1 MEILHPSIAPN
12 KRIDW
17 LKKQAGS
24 VDVLLTNPKLIEVG
38 LNLVMFPTA
47 IFYEIEPSFYVL
59 YQAMRRV
66 WRPFAPLPVEVYFAV
81 YKDTAEEMIL
91 DLMGEKMLS
100 NQLLTGQEV
109 GGALVPEDAG
119 NMLQVAVNRLLKGV
133 KTKQATSIFAGQNT
147 MTASPLG
154 SPTAESPKVATVM
167 SLEEWMTTHNL
178 SNGVLKRKKSSV
190 VPKTQLALP
199 F

>member
-1 MEILHPSIAPN
+1 
-12 KRIDW
+12 
-17 LKKQAGS
+17 
-24 VDVLLTNPKLIEVG
+24 
-38 LNLVMFPTA
+38 
-47 IFYEIEPSFYVL
+47 
-59 YQAMRRV
+59 
-66 WRPFAPLPVEVYFAV
+66 
-81 YKDTAEEMIL
+81 MIL

-109 GGALVPEDAG
+109 GGALVPEDVG

-154 SPTAESPKVATVM
+154 SPTAESPKVAPVM
-167 SLEEWMTTHNL
+167 SLEEWIALHPQLTINL
-178 SNGVLKRKKSSV
+178 KMHKPHKAPSK
-190 VPKTQLALP
+190 QIALP